1 MATKELITPQQYLST
16 HFEREPEYVHG
27 ELVEKSL
34 PTKSHS
40 RIQQR
45 LSVLLDRVGCCYPEL
60 RVQIADDAFRIPGI
74 ALFETEPAGE
84 VPNSPPLLIIE
95 IASPDDKMHDLLEK
109 FEEYRAWGVPHICM
123 VEPELKK
130 LYVYDRGLKEMNQLE
145 LGDFA
150 ITPAELFS

>member
-1 MATKELITPQQYLST
+1 MATKELLTPQQYLST

-27 ELVEKSL
+27 ELVEKTL
-34 PTKSHS
+34 PNDTHS

-45 LSVLLDRVGCCYPEL
+45 LSVLLDRTGHCRPAL
-60 RVQIADDAFRIPGI
+60 RMRLAEDAFRIPDF
-74 ALFETEPAGE
+74 AVFAHEPESE
-84 VPNSPPLLIIE
+84 VPDSPPLLIIE

-109 FEEYRAWGVPHICM
+109 FEDYRAWGVPHIWM

-130 LYVYDRGLKEMNQLE
+130 LYVYDRGLKEMNQME